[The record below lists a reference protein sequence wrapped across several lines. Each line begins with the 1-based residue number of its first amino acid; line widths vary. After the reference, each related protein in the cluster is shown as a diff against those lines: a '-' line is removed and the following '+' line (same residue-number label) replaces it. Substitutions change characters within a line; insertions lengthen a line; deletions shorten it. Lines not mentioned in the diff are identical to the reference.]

1 MIKRLKIFNRDK
13 KNYKLVTIR
22 KYDGAEAYFQTW
34 TFLSYAVVEDI
45 GDNKAVCFRDKNIMY
60 EYMPILKKNS
70 NNKKYDYSGI
80 KIGDIRIFLAKE
92 ESFSKISMDS
102 NSINSFIQNSDLYF
116 DDDTKYGTKKNI
128 YK

>member
-22 KYDGAEAYFQTW
+22 KYEGAEAYFQTW

-45 GDNKAVCFRDKNIMY
+45 GDKNIMY

-70 NNKKYDYSGI
+70 NNIKYDYSGI
-80 KIGDIRIFLAKE
+80 KNGDIRIFPAKE
-92 ESFSKISMDS
+92 ESFSKKSMDS
-102 NSINSFIQNSDLYF
+102 NFINSFIQNSGLYF
-116 DDDTKYGTKKNI
+116 DDDTKYGTKINI